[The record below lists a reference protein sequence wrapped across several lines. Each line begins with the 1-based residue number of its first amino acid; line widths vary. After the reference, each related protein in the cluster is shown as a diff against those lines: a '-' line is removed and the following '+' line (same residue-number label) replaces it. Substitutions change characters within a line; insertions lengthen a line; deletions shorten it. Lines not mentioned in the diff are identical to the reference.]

1 MNPFGKGSR
10 KSFEAFWRRTSTGV
24 SMESTFGKTIREAI
38 TLEFGS
44 GALRV
49 LGESQAWFR
58 ERVRR
63 FLKEGGDPAF

>member
-10 KSFEAFWRRTSTGV
+10 KSFEAFWRRTSTSV
-24 SMESTFGKTIREAI
+24 SMVST
-38 TLEFGS
+38 

-49 LGESQAWFR
+49 LSDSQAWFR
-58 ERVRR
+58 ERVHR